1 MAGACV
7 LENEILRQNTL
18 AGTAPNMPNLPNAQK
33 KNCVRRTSAAGRDT
47 VLFRYIKCLTNR

>member
-18 AGTAPNMPNLPNAQK
+18 AGTAPNMPNLPNTQK
-33 KNCVRRTSAAGRDT
+33 KNCVRRAFAA
-47 VLFRYIKCLTNR
+47 